1 MMFRL
6 PSFVTLRRSLTCGLL
21 GLAVAG
27 VAQAQTKP
35 CVVELF
41 TSQGC
46 SSCPP
51 ADAVLA
57 ELAKVPGV
65 IALSLPVDYWDY
77 IGWKDTLASPHFTAR
92 QKAYA
97 NARGDGR
104 VYTPQA
110 VVDGI
115 VHVVGSD
122 QADIAHAADNS
133 FGRSGA
139 MTVPVDV
146 SASDGH
152 LNISVGGG
160 PAEAGRAGSV
170 WLVRVVRSRTV
181 KVGRGENRGKTL
193 TYTNVVRSQTRL
205 GDWTGAAA
213 RFEAPVSDAV
223 GSDADGVVI
232 LVQAGSDSQPGVILG
247 AAAAP

>member
-6 PSFVTLRRSLTCGLL
+6 PTSVTLGRALVCGVL
-21 GLAVAG
+21 GLVVAG

-35 CVVELF
+35 CVIELF

-57 ELAKVPGV
+57 DLAKMPGV

-110 VVDGI
+110 VIDGI

-122 QADIAHAADNS
+122 QADIAEAANGN

-139 MTVPVDV
+139 MTVPVAI
-146 SASDGH
+146 SAEDGH
-152 LNISVGGG
+152 LNISVGSGQNK
-160 PAEAGRAGSV
+160 AGSV
-170 WLVRVVRSRTV
+170 WLVRVVRSKTV
-181 KVGRGENRGKTL
+181 TIGRGENRGKTL

-205 GDWTGAAA
+205 GDWTGAPAH
-213 RFEAPVSDAV
+213 FEAPESDAV
-223 GSDADGVVI
+223 GSDADGVVV
-232 LVQAGSDSQPGVILG
+232 LVQAGTDSHPGVILG
-247 AAAAP
+247 AAASP